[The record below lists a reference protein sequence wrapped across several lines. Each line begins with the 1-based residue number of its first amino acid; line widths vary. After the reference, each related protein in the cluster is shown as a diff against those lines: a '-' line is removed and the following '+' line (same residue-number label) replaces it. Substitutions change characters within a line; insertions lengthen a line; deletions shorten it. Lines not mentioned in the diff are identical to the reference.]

1 VKIVSVKAGL
11 PAPELKVSEWV
22 QGGPITLKD
31 YQGKVIV
38 VEVFQVNCPGCF
50 IYGIPE
56 AIDTFQKYK
65 NNDVV
70 VLGLATAF
78 EDFDKNTLE
87 NLKLLLKE
95 NKVIGETLTTLT
107 YQNKLL
113 NEGKLSYSIP
123 FPVGMD
129 MLVKE
134 KLPIEEK
141 RIMEFVNANVPDFD
155 LYHQKDKEQIISRVK
170 SYLETK
176 PYSPLTFE
184 EYSLRGTPST
194 MFIDKKG
201 ILRETTFGSTG
212 LMATTVEKLLSE

>member
-1 VKIVSVKAGL
+1 MKFVTVKAGL
-11 PAPELKVSEWV
+11 PAPDLKVSEWV
-22 QGGPITLKD
+22 QGGPINLKD
-31 YQGKVIV
+31 YRGKVVV

-65 NNDVV
+65 NNEVV

-78 EDFDKNTLE
+78 EDFDKNTIE

-107 YQNKLL
+107 YQSKLL
-113 NEGKLSYSIP
+113 NEGKLLYSIP

-184 EYSLRGTPST
+184 EYSLRGTPSS

-212 LMATTVEKLLSE
+212 LMATNVEKLLSE

>member
-1 VKIVSVKAGL
+1 VSVKAGL

>member
-1 VKIVSVKAGL
+1 VKVKAGS

-22 QGGPITLKD
+22 QGGSISLKD

-56 AIDTFQKYK
+56 AIDTYQKYK
-65 NNDVV
+65 SKGVV

-87 NLKLLLKE
+87 NLKMLLKE

-107 YQNKLL
+107 YQSKLL
-113 NEGKLSYSIP
+113 NKGKLSYNIP

-134 KLPIEEK
+134 KLPIEDK
-141 RIMEFVNANVPDFD
+141 RVMEFVNENVLDFD

-176 PYSPLTFE
+176 PFSPLTFE
-184 EYSLRGTPST
+184 EYSLKGTPST
-194 MFIDKKG
+194 IFINKNG

>member
-1 VKIVSVKAGL
+1 VNFVTVKAGSA
-11 PAPELKVSEWV
+11 APELKVSEWV
-22 QGGPITLKD
+22 QGGPSSLKD
-31 YQGKVIV
+31 YQGNVVVI
-38 VEVFQVNCPGCF
+38 EVFQVNCPGCF

-56 AIDTFQKYK
+56 AIGTYQKYK
-65 NNDVV
+65 NNGVV

-78 EDFDKNTLE
+78 EDFDKNTVE
-87 NLKLLLKE
+87 NLRLLLKE

-107 YQNKLL
+107 YQSKLL
-113 NEGKLSYSIP
+113 NEGRLSYNIP

-134 KLPIEEK
+134 KLPIEDK
-141 RIMEFVNANVPDFD
+141 RIMEFVNANVPDFE

-184 EYSLRGTPST
+184 EYSLKGTPST
-194 MFIDKKG
+194 IFIDKKG

-212 LMATTVEKLLSE
+212 LIGSTVEKLLSE

>member
-1 VKIVSVKAGL
+1 MKFVTIKAGL

-22 QGGPITLKD
+22 QGGPINLKD
-31 YQGKVIV
+31 YQGKVVV

-65 NNDVV
+65 NNDVI

-107 YQNKLL
+107 YQSKLL

-184 EYSLRGTPST
+184 EYSLRGTPSS

>member
-1 VKIVSVKAGL
+1 MKFVTVKAGS

-22 QGGPITLKD
+22 QGGPISLKD

-50 IYGIPE
+50 VYGIPE

-78 EDFDKNTLE
+78 EDFEKNTLE
-87 NLKLLLKE
+87 NLKLLLNE

-107 YQNKLL
+107 YQSKLL
-113 NEGKLSYSIP
+113 NDGKLSYSIP

-201 ILRETTFGSTG
+201 ILREMTFGSTG
-212 LMATTVEKLLSE
+212 LMATTAEKLLSE

>member
-1 VKIVSVKAGL
+1 MKFVTVKAGS
-11 PAPELKVSEWV
+11 PAPDLKVSEWV
-22 QGGPITLKD
+22 QGGPISLKD

-50 IYGIPE
+50 IYGLPE

-65 NNDVV
+65 NNEVV

-107 YQNKLL
+107 YQSKLL
-113 NEGKLSYSIP
+113 NEGKLLYSIP

-184 EYSLRGTPST
+184 EYSLRGTPSS

>member
-1 VKIVSVKAGL
+1 MTVKAGL
-11 PAPELKVSEWV
+11 PAPDLKVSEWV
-22 QGGPITLKD
+22 QGGPINLKD
-31 YQGKVIV
+31 YRGKVVV

-78 EDFDKNTLE
+78 EDFEKNTLE

-107 YQNKLL
+107 YQSKLL

-184 EYSLRGTPST
+184 EYSLRGTPSS

>member
-1 VKIVSVKAGL
+1 MTVKAGS

-22 QGGPITLKD
+22 QGGPISLKD

-56 AIDTFQKYK
+56 AIDTYQKYK
-65 NNDVV
+65 NNGVV

-87 NLKLLLKE
+87 NLKLLLQE
-95 NKVIGETLTTLT
+95 SKVIGETLTTLS

-113 NEGKLSYSIP
+113 NEGKLSYNIP

-129 MLVKE
+129 ILLKE
-134 KLPIEEK
+134 RLPIEGK
-141 RIMEFVNANVPDFD
+141 RIMEFVNANVLDFD
-155 LYHQKDKEQIISRVK
+155 LYHQKDKDQIISRVK

-176 PYSPLTFE
+176 PYSPVTFE
-184 EYSLRGTPST
+184 EYSLKGTPST
-194 MFIDKKG
+194 IFIDKKG
-201 ILRETTFGSTG
+201 ILRETAFGSTG

>member
-1 VKIVSVKAGL
+1 MSVKAGL

-78 EDFDKNTLE
+78 EDFDKNTLK

-155 LYHQKDKEQIISRVK
+155 LYHQKDKDQIISRVK

-176 PYSPLTFE
+176 PYSPVTFE

>member
-1 VKIVSVKAGL
+1 MTVKAGS
-11 PAPELKVSEWV
+11 PAPELKVSQWV
-22 QGGPITLKD
+22 QGGPISLKD

-56 AIDTFQKYK
+56 AIDTYQKYK
-65 NNDVV
+65 NNGVV

-87 NLKLLLKE
+87 NLKLLLQE
-95 NKVIGETLTTLT
+95 SKVIGETLTTLS

-113 NEGKLSYSIP
+113 NEGKLSYNIP

-129 MLVKE
+129 MLLKE
-134 KLPIEEK
+134 RLPIEGK
-141 RIMEFVNANVPDFD
+141 RIMEFVNANVLDFD
-155 LYHQKDKEQIISRVK
+155 LYHQKDKDQIISRVK

-176 PYSPLTFE
+176 PYSPVTFE
-184 EYSLRGTPST
+184 EYSLKGTPST
-194 MFIDKKG
+194 IFIDKNG
-201 ILRETTFGSTG
+201 ILRETAFGSTG

>member
-1 VKIVSVKAGL
+1 VNFVTVKAGSL
-11 PAPELKVSEWV
+11 APELKVSEWV
-22 QGGPITLKD
+22 QGGASNLKE
-31 YQGKVIV
+31 YQGNVVV

-56 AIDTFQKYK
+56 AIDTYQKYK
-65 NNDVV
+65 NNGVV

-78 EDFDKNTLE
+78 EDFDKNTVE
-87 NLKLLLKE
+87 NLRLLLKE

-107 YQNKLL
+107 YQSKLL
-113 NEGKLSYSIP
+113 NEGRLSYYIP

-134 KLPIEEK
+134 KLPIEDK
-141 RIMEFVNANVPDFD
+141 RIMEFVNANVPDFE

-184 EYSLRGTPST
+184 EYSLKGTPST
-194 MFIDKKG
+194 IFIDKKG

-212 LMATTVEKLLSE
+212 LIGSTVEKLLSE

>member
-1 VKIVSVKAGL
+1 MTIKAGL
-11 PAPELKVSEWV
+11 PAPELNVSEWV
-22 QGGPITLKD
+22 QGGPINLKD

-65 NNDVV
+65 NNDVI

-107 YQNKLL
+107 YQSKLL

-184 EYSLRGTPST
+184 EYSLRGTPSS

>member
-1 VKIVSVKAGL
+1 MKFVSVKAGL

-107 YQNKLL
+107 YQSKLL

>member
-1 VKIVSVKAGL
+1 MTVKAGS

-22 QGGPITLKD
+22 QGGPISLKD
-31 YQGKVIV
+31 YQGKVVV

-56 AIDTFQKYK
+56 AIDTYQKYK
-65 NNDVV
+65 NNGVV

-87 NLKLLLKE
+87 NLKLLLQE
-95 NKVIGETLTTLT
+95 SKVIGETLTTLS

-113 NEGKLSYSIP
+113 NEGKLSYNIP

-129 MLVKE
+129 MLLKE
-134 KLPIEEK
+134 KLPIEGK
-141 RIMEFVNANVPDFD
+141 RIMEFVNANVLDFE
-155 LYHQKDKEQIISRVK
+155 LYHQKDKDQIISRVK

-176 PYSPLTFE
+176 PYSPVTFE
-184 EYSLRGTPST
+184 EYSLKGTPST
-194 MFIDKKG
+194 IFIDKKG
-201 ILRETTFGSTG
+201 ILRESAFGSTG

>member
-1 VKIVSVKAGL
+1 MNFVTVKTGSA
-11 PAPELKVSEWV
+11 APDLQVSEWV
-22 QGGPITLKD
+22 QGGPINMKD
-31 YQGKVIV
+31 YKGKVVV

-56 AIDTFQKYK
+56 AIDNYNKYK
-65 NNDVV
+65 NDEVII
-70 VLGLATAF
+70 LGLATAF
-78 EDFDKNTLE
+78 EDFDKNTVE
-87 NLKLLLKE
+87 NLRLLLNEK
-95 NKVIGETLTTLT
+95 KVIGETLTTLT
-107 YQNKLL
+107 YQSKLL
-113 NEGKLSYSIP
+113 NEGMLTYSIP

-129 MLVKE
+129 KLLKE
-134 KLPIEEK
+134 KLPIDEK
-141 RIMEFVNANVPDFD
+141 KIMDVVNANVPDFD

-194 MFIDKKG
+194 IFIDKKG

-212 LMATTVEKLLSE
+212 LMSATIEKLLSE

>member
-1 VKIVSVKAGL
+1 VNSVTVKTGS
-11 PAPELKVSEWV
+11 PATDLKVSEWV
-22 QGGPITLKD
+22 QGGPISLKD
-31 YQGKVIV
+31 NLGKVIV

-56 AIDTFQKYK
+56 AIDIYNKYK
-65 NNDVV
+65 NNVV

-78 EDFDKNTLE
+78 EDFDKNTVE
-87 NLKLLLKE
+87 NLKLLLNE

-107 YQNKLL
+107 YQSKLL
-113 NEGKLSYSIP
+113 NEGELSYSIP

-129 MLVKE
+129 MIVKE
-134 KLPIEEK
+134 KLPIKEEK
-141 RIMEFVNANVPDFD
+141 IMEFVNANVLDFD
-155 LYHQKDKEQIISRVK
+155 LYHQKDKEQIISRVR

-194 MFIDKKG
+194 IFIDKKG

-212 LMATTVEKLLSE
+212 LMATTAEKLLSE

>member
-1 VKIVSVKAGL
+1 MKFVSVKAGL

-184 EYSLRGTPST
+184 EYSLRGTPSS

>member
-1 VKIVSVKAGL
+1 VTVKAGS

-22 QGGPITLKD
+22 QGGPISLKD
-31 YQGKVIV
+31 YQGKVVV

-56 AIDTFQKYK
+56 AIDTYQKYK

-87 NLKLLLKE
+87 NLKLLLQE
-95 NKVIGETLTTLT
+95 SKVIGETLTTLS

-113 NEGKLSYSIP
+113 NEGKLSYNIP

-129 MLVKE
+129 MLLKE
-134 KLPIEEK
+134 RVPIEGK
-141 RIMEFVNANVPDFD
+141 RIMEFVNANVLDFE
-155 LYHQKDKEQIISRVK
+155 LYHQKDKDQIISRVK

-176 PYSPLTFE
+176 PYSPVTFE
-184 EYSLRGTPST
+184 EYSLKGTPST
-194 MFIDKKG
+194 IFIDKKG
-201 ILRETTFGSTG
+201 ILRESAFGSTG

>member
-1 VKIVSVKAGL
+1 VKSVTVKTGS
-11 PAPELKVSEWV
+11 PATDLKVSEWV
-22 QGGPITLKD
+22 QGGPISLKD
-31 YQGKVIV
+31 NIGKVIV

-56 AIDTFQKYK
+56 AIDTYNKYK
-65 NNDVV
+65 NNEVV

-78 EDFDKNTLE
+78 EDFDKNTVK
-87 NLKLLLKE
+87 NLKLLLNE

-107 YQNKLL
+107 YQSKLL
-113 NEGKLSYSIP
+113 KEGELSYRIP

-134 KLPIEEK
+134 KLPIKEK
-141 RIMEFVNANVPDFD
+141 KIMEFVNANVLDFD

-194 MFIDKKG
+194 IFIDKKG

-212 LMATTVEKLLSE
+212 LMATTAQKLLSE

>member
-1 VKIVSVKAGL
+1 VKFVTVKAGL

-22 QGGPITLKD
+22 QGGPINLKD
-31 YQGKVIV
+31 YQGKVVV

-65 NNDVV
+65 NNDVI

-107 YQNKLL
+107 YQSKLL

-184 EYSLRGTPST
+184 EYSLRGTPSS

>member
-1 VKIVSVKAGL
+1 VKFVSVKAGL

-78 EDFDKNTLE
+78 EDFDKNTLK

-176 PYSPLTFE
+176 PYSPVTFE

>member
-1 VKIVSVKAGL
+1 MTVKAGS

-22 QGGPITLKD
+22 QGGPISLKD

-56 AIDTFQKYK
+56 AIDTYQKYK
-65 NNDVV
+65 NNGVV

-87 NLKLLLKE
+87 NLKLLLQE
-95 NKVIGETLTTLT
+95 SKVIGETLTTLS

-113 NEGKLSYSIP
+113 NEGKLSYNIP

-129 MLVKE
+129 MLLKE
-134 KLPIEEK
+134 RLPIEGK
-141 RIMEFVNANVPDFD
+141 RIMEFVNANVLDFD
-155 LYHQKDKEQIISRVK
+155 LYHQKDKDQIISRVK

-176 PYSPLTFE
+176 PYSPVTFE
-184 EYSLRGTPST
+184 EYSLKGTPST
-194 MFIDKKG
+194 IFIDKKG
-201 ILRETTFGSTG
+201 ILREAAFGSTG

>member
-1 VKIVSVKAGL
+1 VTVKAGS

-22 QGGPITLKD
+22 QGGPISLKD

-56 AIDTFQKYK
+56 AIDTYQKYK
-65 NNDVV
+65 NNGVE

-87 NLKLLLKE
+87 NLKLLLQE
-95 NKVIGETLTTLT
+95 SKVIGETLTTLS

-113 NEGKLSYSIP
+113 NEGKLSYNIP

-129 MLVKE
+129 MLLKE
-134 KLPIEEK
+134 SLPIEGK
-141 RIMEFVNANVPDFD
+141 RIMEFVNANVLDFD
-155 LYHQKDKEQIISRVK
+155 LYHQKDKDQIISRVK

-176 PYSPLTFE
+176 PYSPMTFE
-184 EYSLRGTPST
+184 EYSLKGTPST
-194 MFIDKKG
+194 IFIDKKG
-201 ILRETTFGSTG
+201 ILRETAFGSTG

>member
-1 VKIVSVKAGL
+1 MNFVTVKAGSL
-11 PAPELKVSEWV
+11 APELKVGEWV
-22 QGGPITLKD
+22 QGGPTSLKEHK
-31 YQGKVIV
+31 GKVIV

-56 AIDTFQKYK
+56 AIDTYQKYSR
-65 NNDVV
+65 NGAV

-95 NKVIGETLTTLT
+95 NRVIGETLTTLT
-107 YQNKLL
+107 YQSKLL

-134 KLPIEEK
+134 KLPIEDK
-141 RIMEFVNANVPDFD
+141 RVMEFINANVLDFD
-155 LYHQKDKEQIISRVK
+155 LYHQKDKEQILSRVK

-194 MFIDKKG
+194 IFIDKKG

-212 LMATTVEKLLSE
+212 LMATIVEKLLSE

>member
-1 VKIVSVKAGL
+1 MNSVAAKTGS
-11 PAPELKVSEWV
+11 PATDLKVSEWV
-22 QGGPITLKD
+22 QGGPISLKD
-31 YQGKVIV
+31 NIGKVIV

-56 AIDTFQKYK
+56 AIDTYNKYK
-65 NNDVV
+65 NNEVV

-78 EDFDKNTLE
+78 EDFDKNTVE
-87 NLKLLLKE
+87 NLKLLLNE

-107 YQNKLL
+107 YQSKLL
-113 NEGKLSYSIP
+113 TEGELSYRIP

-134 KLPIEEK
+134 KLPIKEK
-141 RIMEFVNANVPDFD
+141 RIMEFVNANVLDFD

-194 MFIDKKG
+194 IFIDKKG

-212 LMATTVEKLLSE
+212 LMATTAEKLLSE

>member
-1 VKIVSVKAGL
+1 VKVKAGS

-22 QGGPITLKD
+22 QGGPISLKD

-56 AIDTFQKYK
+56 AIDTYQKYK
-65 NNDVV
+65 DNGVV

-87 NLKLLLKE
+87 NLKLLLQE
-95 NKVIGETLTTLT
+95 SKVIGETLTALS

-113 NEGKLSYSIP
+113 NEGKLSYNIP

-129 MLVKE
+129 MLLKE
-134 KLPIEEK
+134 RLPIEGK
-141 RIMEFVNANVPDFD
+141 RIMEFVNANVLDFD
-155 LYHQKDKEQIISRVK
+155 LYHQKDKDQIISRVK

-176 PYSPLTFE
+176 PYSPVTFE
-184 EYSLRGTPST
+184 EYSLKGTPST
-194 MFIDKKG
+194 IFIDKKG
-201 ILRETTFGSTG
+201 TLRETAFGSTG

>member
-1 VKIVSVKAGL
+1 MTVKAGS
-11 PAPELKVSEWV
+11 PAPELKVSNWV
-22 QGGPITLKD
+22 QGGPISLKD
-31 YQGKVIV
+31 YQGRVIV

-56 AIDTFQKYK
+56 AIDTYQKYK
-65 NNDVV
+65 NNGVV

-87 NLKLLLKE
+87 NLKLLLQE
-95 NKVIGETLTTLT
+95 SKVIGETLTTLS

-113 NEGKLSYSIP
+113 NEGKLSYNIP

-134 KLPIEEK
+134 RLPIEGK
-141 RIMEFVNANVPDFD
+141 RIMEFVNANVLDFD
-155 LYHQKDKEQIISRVK
+155 LYHQKDKDQIISRVK

-176 PYSPLTFE
+176 PYSPVTFE
-184 EYSLRGTPST
+184 EYSLKGTPST
-194 MFIDKKG
+194 IFIDKKG
-201 ILRETTFGSTG
+201 ILRETAFGSTG